1 MITQGLQKYAHLPY
15 GSQKFIAMEVWLHGA
30 SRFTCMAHWNN
41 SMMNRGGSMVYGG
54 SSMMDRGSG
63 MMNRGSIAGMGVAVI
78 TIPLELYDLIQKL
91 RLKIE
96 QYGYKFTTKAH
107 VPKSLQRI
115 CISKSIF
122 KAFPKFIIWVL
133 S

>member
-1 MITQGLQKYAHLPY
+1 
-15 GSQKFIAMEVWLHGA
+15 
-30 SRFTCMAHWNN
+30 MAHWSNG
-41 SMMNRGGSMVYGG
+41 MMNRGSSVMNRGSSMMDRG